1 MTTESYLY
9 NVRLE
14 HERELSEL
22 KARAWRERARGLELA
37 GQRLAADILRAAARV
52 CDDSARY
59 WELEIRIQRGRATSP
74 SVVGDAPS
82 HDRTGR

>member
-1 MTTESYLY
+1 MTTYLY

-14 HERELSEL
+14 HEREVSEL
-22 KARAWRERARGLELA
+22 KARAWRERARGLELT

-59 WELEIRIQRGRATSP
+59 WELEIRSQRERAISTSD
-74 SVVGDAPS
+74 GGAAPS
-82 HDRTGR
+82 HDG

>member
-9 NVRLE
+9 NVRLD
-14 HERELSEL
+14 HEREVSEL
-22 KARAWRERARGLELA
+22 KARVWRERARGLELT

-59 WELEIRIQRGRATSP
+59 WELEICIQRERAISTS
-74 SVVGDAPS
+74 VGADAP
-82 HDRTGR
+82 HTRRIDR